1 MDELTCDDCVSCR
14 VFPNAVAKISG
25 SNKKV
30 VGQEILEITDVSSM
44 NFKRPVDRG
53 YVVNWELQK
62 EVWSHGLKVLLKD
75 MKSTGDVGGIVVSEP
90 YMNLPSMHESLRNL
104 LMEEMK
110 FTSVLVM
117 YPATMAMFYLGLSTP
132 PAEQSLAMQA
142 GAGIVIDIGFSYS
155 HIVPIFDWRPIKGA
169 IKRIDLG
176 GKALTNYMKEL
187 VSYRSMNMMKET
199 NLMEHIREELGFV
212 SGDLDKDLKAS
223 KGKHSP
229 FRIEWFLP
237 DGVTSKWGHIRDPS
251 QPRDPKDPILVV
263 NNERFMVPELLF
275 NPSDIGLEEAGLAE
289 ACVQAV
295 SETHSNIHGLLYSN
309 ISVIGGMAKC
319 PGMRDRLFSELRPL
333 VPDDYG
339 VQITIPDDPDM
350 VAWKGASM
358 IGSSP
363 KMFQSLLNDI

>member
-1 MDELTCDDCVSCR
+1 MHDECLTCTCR
-14 VFPNAVAKISG
+14 IFPNAVAKISG

-30 VGQEILEITDVSSM
+30 VGHEILEITDVSSL
-44 NFKRPVDRG
+44 NLKRSVDRG

-75 MKSTGDVGGIVVSEP
+75 MKNTGHVAGIVVSEP
-90 YMNLPSMHESLRNL
+90 YMNLPSMQESLRSL
-104 LMEEMK
+104 LSEEMK

-117 YPATMAMFYLGLSTP
+117 YPATMALFYLGFCVP
-132 PAEQSLAMQA
+132 PAHQSLAMQA
-142 GAGIVIDIGFSYS
+142 GAGIVIDVGFSYT

-199 NLMEHIREELGFV
+199 NLMEHIREKLGFISLDV
-212 SGDLDKDLKAS
+212 DKDLKAS
-223 KGKHSP
+223 KGKQSP
-229 FRIEWFLP
+229 FRVEWFLP

-251 QPRDPKDPILVV
+251 QPRGPKDPILVV

-289 ACVQAV
+289 ACLQAV
-295 SETHSNIHGLLYSN
+295 LATHPNIHGLLYSN
-309 ISVIGGMAKC
+309 IHVIGGMAKC
-319 PGMRDRLFSELRPL
+319 PGMKDRLYSELRPL
-333 VPDDYG
+333 VPDDYELH
-339 VQITIPDDPDM
+339 ISIPEDPDI